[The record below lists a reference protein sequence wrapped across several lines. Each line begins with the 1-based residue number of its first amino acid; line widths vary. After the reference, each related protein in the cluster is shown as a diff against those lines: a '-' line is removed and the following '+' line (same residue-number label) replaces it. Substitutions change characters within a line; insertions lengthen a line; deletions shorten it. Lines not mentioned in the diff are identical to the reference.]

1 MSFGFFF
8 DASSLSHSLSS
19 FSERLSAESE
29 EGIWYMSDNSRR
41 CLYPFLKIGLVQRP
55 ARPSPRVGDSRGCCP
70 APVCDA
76 RGPKEPPAGADP
88 GPRGASGTRGAP
100 PPTCPSLLPR
110 SQQGSYY
117 VCKAHFERGT
127 KICLFCKTQPC
138 RARKFRGAVL
148 WLPSSAPLGCR
159 GEGPSVVSAR
169 LRCAPT
175 AAETPPGTYLRG
187 VVENIP

>member
-1 MSFGFFF
+1 MAG
-8 DASSLSHSLSS
+8 LQVLQPHSLV
-19 FSERLSAESE
+19 FSVPAARPFF
-29 EGIWYMSDNSRR
+29 SD
-41 CLYPFLKIGLVQRP
+41 LRP

-127 KICLFCKTQPC
+127 KICLFCKTQPW

-187 VVENIP
+187 GGEYPIRR